1 MECLHHPTTAAK
13 AYPVEHVYSL
23 QEIDQITNKIAADEW
38 AALGSVIA
46 EQMLEMIL
54 DIGKEALC
62 QRPGVDRMRITDKI
76 AEEISNDVEKT
87 LYKIRLTESS
97 RNAFDQG
104 HHLPEQLLSSLET
117 LLRHELGTII
127 GLDGSSTNSQFNTDG
142 HNLSILVLSTVS
154 KAIEQYCSISNV
166 NAPFF
171 NLSNEMDNR
180 VRDRRRELLL
190 KHSAGYESVQDVLND
205 IETSRLQWMRDT
217 LGGKSCQNYEFG
229 EVTTKIGNKHSHL
242 KEKKM
247 RDGRRSSI
255 LNALFIDFDGVLM
268 P

>member
-1 MECLHHPTTAAK
+1 MECLHRPTTK
-13 AYPVEHVYSL
+13 YPVEHVYSL
-23 QEIDQITNKIAADEW
+23 QEIDQITQKIAADEW

-54 DIGKEALC
+54 DIGNEALN
-62 QRPGVDRMRITDKI
+62 QRPGVDRMMITDKI
-76 AEEISNDVEKT
+76 AEEISNEVEKT
-87 LYKIRLTESS
+87 LYKIRSS
-97 RNAFDQG
+97 KSSSNAFDQG

-127 GLDGSSTNSQFNTDG
+127 GLDGNTNSQFETDG
-142 HNLSILVLSTVS
+142 HNLSILVLSTVT
-154 KAIEQYCSISNV
+154 KAIEQYLNISNV

-171 NLSNEMDNR
+171 NLSNEMYNR
-180 VRDRRRELLL
+180 VHNRRRELLL

-205 IETSRLQWMRDT
+205 IETSRLQWMRET
-217 LGGKSCQNYEFG
+217 LGGKSCQYYEFG
-229 EVTTKIGNKHSHL
+229 EVTTKIGNEHSHL

>member
-1 MECLHHPTTAAK
+1 MECLHHPSK
-13 AYPVEHVYSL
+13 QYPVEHVYSL
-23 QEIDQITNKIAADEW
+23 QEIDQITQKIAADEW

-54 DIGKEALC
+54 DIGKEALN
-62 QRPGVDRMRITDKI
+62 QRPGVDKMMITDKI

-87 LYKIRLTESS
+87 LYKIRSS
-97 RNAFDQG
+97 DSSGNAFDQE
-104 HHLPEQLLSSLET
+104 HHLPEQLLRSLET

-127 GLDGSSTNSQFNTDG
+127 GLDDNTNSQFQTNG
-142 HNLSILVLSTVS
+142 HNLSILVLSTVT
-154 KAIEQYCSISNV
+154 KAIESYCSISNV

-180 VRDRRRELLL
+180 VRNRRRELLL

-229 EVTTKIGNKHSHL
+229 EVTTKVGNEHSHL

>member
-1 MECLHHPTTAAK
+1 MECLHHSTTK
-13 AYPVEHVYSL
+13 YPVEHVYSL
-23 QEIDQITNKIAADEW
+23 QEIDQITQKIAADEW
-38 AALGSVIA
+38 AALGSIIA

-54 DIGKEALC
+54 DIGNEALS
-62 QRPGVDRMRITDKI
+62 QRTGVDRMMITDNI

-87 LYKIRLTESS
+87 LYKIRSSESS
-97 RNAFDQG
+97 SNAFDQG

-127 GLDGSSTNSQFNTDG
+127 GLDSKSTNSQFNTE
-142 HNLSILVLSTVS
+142 HNLSILVLSAVT

-180 VRDRRRELLL
+180 VRNRRRELLL

-229 EVTTKIGNKHSHL
+229 EVTTRVGNEHSHL

-247 RDGRRSSI
+247 KDERRSSI